1 MMKLKVLTSLK
12 LNPLHHP
19 DGTSGEALS
28 RKVKTVQQIP
38 KIFSIV
44 NQKSRD
50 FLPKGSKYL
59 DEKDGGIAVIA
70 EEDPS
75 KHDSSS
81 EEDQGQRSSSD
92 DGSSIDGDFEKDEM
106 LMYEQ
111 IMAA

>member
-1 MMKLKVLTSLK
+1 MKLKVLTSLK
-12 LNPLHHP
+12 LNPLQNP
-19 DGTSGEALS
+19 DGASDALS

-50 FLPKGSKYL
+50 FLHKGTKYI
-59 DEKDGGIAVIA
+59 DDKEGGIGVIA

-81 EEDQGQRSSSD
+81 DGGDSGSESD
-92 DGSSIDGDFEKDEM
+92 DSSIDGDFEKDEM

>member
-1 MMKLKVLTSLK
+1 M
-12 LNPLHHP
+12 
-19 DGTSGEALS
+19 D
-28 RKVKTVQQIP
+28 
-38 KIFSIV
+38 
-44 NQKSRD
+44 D
-50 FLPKGSKYL
+50 
-59 DEKDGGIAVIA
+59 KDGGIGVIA

-81 EEDQGQRSSSD
+81 EEEQKQGSSSD

>member
-1 MMKLKVLTSLK
+1 MKLKVLTSLK
-12 LNPLHHP
+12 LNPLQNP
-19 DGTSGEALS
+19 DGASEALS

-50 FLPKGSKYL
+50 FSPKGSKYL
-59 DEKDGGIAVIA
+59 DEKEGGIGVIA

-81 EEDQGQRSSSD
+81 EGGESGSGSD
-92 DGSSIDGDFEKDEM
+92 DDSSIDGDFEKDEM

>member
-1 MMKLKVLTSLK
+1 M
-12 LNPLHHP
+12 
-19 DGTSGEALS
+19 
-28 RKVKTVQQIP
+28 
-38 KIFSIV
+38 
-44 NQKSRD
+44 
-50 FLPKGSKYL
+50 
-59 DEKDGGIAVIA
+59 IA

-81 EEDQGQRSSSD
+81 EDEGQGSSSD